1 MTMMIPFR
9 LYSLALITVAVV
21 LSSRATAQVIP
32 DGTLGPES
40 SLLID
45 VSAVEQLIQGGALRG
60 ENLFHSFEQFSI
72 GDGGQVTLTI
82 RQRCSGCLVG

>member
-45 VSAVEQLIQGGALRG
+45 VSAVEQLIQGGGAARG
-60 ENLFHSFEQFSI
+60 QSVPQL
-72 GDGGQVTLTI
+72 
-82 RQRCSGCLVG
+82 